1 VIKTQFNNDMLD
13 QLMAVAKEHHAF
25 MSSVNHS
32 TLKGLGSAINPDC
45 PPKNYKDARYL
56 KDQQKWEA
64 TTNKKYLRFNDM
76 KALAVVKP
84 PTELH

>member
-1 VIKTQFNNDMLD
+1 MLD
-13 QLMAVAKEHHAF
+13 QLITVAKKHHAF

-32 TLKGLGSAINPDC
+32 TLKGLDSAIDPDC
-45 PPKNYKDARYL
+45 PPKNYKDAISLR
-56 KDQQKWEA
+56 DQQEWDA

-84 PTELH
+84 PTKLH